1 MVNVL
6 IGNKNTREI
15 DILCQELANEKN
27 YRVDNAIT
35 GYDAISMYWK
45 VNPDILVLD
54 NNLSDIS
61 LEDIVNRL
69 SSSPVERKRYNTI
82 LTLSPHYSMKL
93 NNVAKINEILYKP
106 IQSNELVEAIKMLS
120 IDYNT
125 PDIEFGEIDW
135 LLQSLNFNCMSSG
148 YRYMKD
154 AIIYCYYRPD
164 QLEFLNTVLKYLAYK
179 YNVPE
184 TRVRDSLKSCIRPFN
199 NTNVYSCSN
208 DLYKV
213 LYNNGDKLSL
223 KDFIERI
230 VFYLIK
236 VKRKDRLF

>member
-69 SSSPVERKRYNTI
+69 SSSPVERKRCNTI

-125 PDIEFGEIDW
+125 QDIEFGEIDW

>member
-1 MVNVL
+1 
-6 IGNKNTREI
+6 
-15 DILCQELANEKN
+15 
-27 YRVDNAIT
+27 
-35 GYDAISMYWK
+35 
-45 VNPDILVLD
+45 
-54 NNLSDIS
+54 
-61 LEDIVNRL
+61 
-69 SSSPVERKRYNTI
+69 
-82 LTLSPHYSMKL
+82 
-93 NNVAKINEILYKP
+93 
-106 IQSNELVEAIKMLS
+106 
-120 IDYNT
+120 
-125 PDIEFGEIDW
+125 
-135 LLQSLNFNCMSSG
+135 
-148 YRYMKD
+148 MKD

>member
-69 SSSPVERKRYNTI
+69 SSSPVERKRCNTI

-135 LLQSLNFNCMSSG
+135 GFCNLLIL
-148 YRYMKD
+148 
-154 AIIYCYYRPD
+154 
-164 QLEFLNTVLKYLAYK
+164 
-179 YNVPE
+179 
-184 TRVRDSLKSCIRPFN
+184 
-199 NTNVYSCSN
+199 
-208 DLYKV
+208 
-213 LYNNGDKLSL
+213 
-223 KDFIERI
+223 I
-230 VFYLIK
+230 VCHLDIGI
-236 VKRKDRLF
+236 